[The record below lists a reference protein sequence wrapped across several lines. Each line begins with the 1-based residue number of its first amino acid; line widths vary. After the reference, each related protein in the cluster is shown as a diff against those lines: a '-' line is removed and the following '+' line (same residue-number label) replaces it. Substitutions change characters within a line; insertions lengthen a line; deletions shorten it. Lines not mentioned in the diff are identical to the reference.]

1 MYEKRVGS
9 VIVDGKNSEFRIFT
23 ERDLV
28 FKVLNNRVNLDEAI
42 NLYSSFP
49 LITAPDILANEAANI
64 MAQHHIKRLVLRDQE
79 KISGIVTVRDIID
92 AYQSKSP
99 QIRNY

>member
-1 MYEKRVGS
+1 MRQS
-9 VIVDGKNSEFRIFT
+9 IF
-23 ERDLV
+23 
-28 FKVLNNRVNLDEAI
+28 I
-42 NLYSSFP
+42 PFP
-49 LITAPDILANEAANI
+49 LITTPDILANEAASI

>member
-9 VIVDGKNSEFRIFT
+9 VIVDGKNSEFGIFT

-49 LITAPDILANEAANI
+49 LITTHDILANEAASI
-64 MAQHHIKRLVLRDQE
+64 MAQHHIKRLAFRDQE

-92 AYQSKSP
+92 AYQNKSP